1 VTDQRQKLGIA
12 VAVAL
17 AVAALAA
24 VLFVPGIGCGGA
36 DVSNIHKQA
45 NKRSLSRHKF
55 DSLSQFLDAQRKINR
70 RRKAKE
76 AADQNPTVAKSPREL
91 TTFRTS
97 LAEGVWQRIIWSP
110 SQRAADRT
118 LTPGKQQLA
127 QEAAVYLNRRLELV
141 TKAAGQ
147 ARIKSVADA
156 AENARH
162 NIGALTATLSGKQF
176 DPRILDTQN
185 RLMDALLAAAKK
197 AGLRVVPTVPQ
208 QL

>member
-1 VTDQRQKLGIA
+1 MTDQRQKLSIG

-55 DSLSQFLDAQRKINR
+55 QSLSEYLETQRKISR
-70 RRKAKE
+70 KRKAKE
-76 AADQNPTVAKSPREL
+76 AADQATTVAKSPREL
-91 TTFRTS
+91 ATFRTS

-110 SQRAADRT
+110 ARQATDNT
-118 LTPGKQQLA
+118 LTPGKQTLA

-141 TKAAGQ
+141 GKAAEQ
-147 ARIKSVADA
+147 ARIQPVADA
-156 AENARH
+156 AAKARH

-176 DPRILDTQN
+176 DPKVLATQN
-185 RLMDALLAAAKK
+185 KLMDDLLAAAKK
-197 AGLRVVPTVPQ
+197 AGLKVVPTVPQ
-208 QL
+208 HL